1 MKSKKRAFGL
11 SSIWFLGD
19 QMSLRTT
26 FNPSNLET
34 IVAALLGFGFTF
46 AFGEASLPVN
56 QQTAHLPIGSLRQ
69 VAA

>member
-1 MKSKKRAFGL
+1 MPNARLL
-11 SSIWFLGD
+11 SNTSTIADLNPVPNAD
-19 QMSLRTT
+19 
-26 FNPSNLET
+26 NPSNLET
-34 IVAALLGFGFTF
+34 IVATLLGFGFTF